1 MGNGRFSLTDVTVM
15 LAQRAFEE
23 FITLSPSRVNRILDR
38 YVSHSDSQ
46 RQASVLLREIRFL
59 ATFHRHAV
67 IDSNLQE
74 SPSAIGIVFQ

>member
-1 MGNGRFSLTDVTVM
+1 MP
-15 LAQRAFEE
+15 AQRAFGE
-23 FITLSPSRVNRILDR
+23 FIIRSPSKVNQILYR

-46 RQASVLLREIRFL
+46 RQASVLLREIHFL

-74 SPSAIGIVFQ
+74 SPSAIGIGFQ